1 MKHAG
6 LKVETGKYDTI
17 FQMAQIGRIDY
28 ISRGIAEGYAEIKAH
43 ADTEPDLTIEK
54 GLLLKYKADFMF
66 YTNKKNEALAHAI
79 EKWFKIAYQDGSYMK
94 LFNSHPFIQ
103 DALKQANLANR
114 RVLTLESI
122 HLSAEDH
129 AIPSMYW
136 MQ

>member
-1 MKHAG
+1 M
-6 LKVETGKYDTI
+6 
-17 FQMAQIGRIDY
+17 GRIDY
-28 ISRGIAEGYAEIKAH
+28 IPRGIAEGYAEIKAH

-54 GLLLKYKADFMF
+54 GLLLKYKSDFLF
-66 YTNKKNEALAHAI
+66 YTNKKNKALAQAI
-79 EKWFKIAYQDGSYMK
+79 EKGFKIAYQDGSYME

-103 DALKQANLANR
+103 DALKQANLSNR